1 MNTLIHN
8 FWLCLG
14 LSSSIGFNSMAMIPV
29 ERISELPKLP
39 NIVRMVPAI
48 GLAKPD
54 EAGNKKHQRIDTHI
68 HLYDTR
74 REGSAVFLDPV
85 KHSKIYFPHFARE
98 FVEVAK
104 PAGVD
109 FAIVV
114 EASQR
119 REDNFWLMNQ
129 VDSSDAMLAFIA
141 NLDPRDSWYEK
152 DIDLLSKSQKFR
164 GIRIRTVKPIDLADP
179 KIVAKFSALE
189 LRNLVLELGVN
200 NLEPEVVGAIA
211 RSYPRLNIILNHLAG
226 GRIFN
231 DPVRQEAWKA
241 RLTQFAAEPNVY
253 CKVSA
258 LFDVSGQNPAPLN
271 PDFYDL
277 LIDPVVNAFGPE
289 RVMFGS
295 NWTLSDMFGTYGN
308 LIRMVDGYCS
318 KRENIHPEKFFF
330 ENAKRAYGLK

>member
-1 MNTLIHN
+1 LKLSTLIFN
-8 FWLCLG
+8 FLVSLG
-14 LSSSIGFNSMAMIPV
+14 LAASIGFNSMAMTPV
-29 ERISELPKLP
+29 ERISKLS
-39 NIVRMVPAI
+39 NIVRVVSPI

-54 EAGNKKHQRIDTHI
+54 EAGDKKAQRIDTHI

-85 KHSKIYFPHFARE
+85 KHSKIYFPHFSSE

-129 VDSSDAMLAFIA
+129 VDSADVLLAFIA
-141 NLDPRDSWYEK
+141 NMDPRDSWYEK
-152 DIDLLSKSQKFR
+152 DLDLLSKSPKFR
-164 GIRIRTVKPIDLADP
+164 GIRIRTIKPIDLADP
-179 KIVAKFSALE
+179 QIVVKFSALE

-200 NLEPEVVGAIA
+200 NVEPEVVGAIA
-211 RSYPRLNIILNHLAG
+211 RRYPKMNIILNHLAG

-241 RLTQFAAEPNVY
+241 RLKLFAAEPNVY

-271 PDFYDL
+271 PDFYDV
-277 LIDPVVNAFGPE
+277 LIDPVVAAFGPE

-318 KRENIHPEKFFF
+318 KSENLLPEKFFF

>member
-1 MNTLIHN
+1 MRI
-8 FWLCLG
+8 CLAICV
-14 LSSSIGFNSMAMIPV
+14 LAF
-29 ERISELPKLP
+29 
-39 NIVRMVPAI
+39 MVPVI
-48 GLAKPD
+48 GWVITE
-54 EAGNKKHQRIDTHI
+54 EAGDKKNQRIDTHI

-85 KHSKIYFPHFARE
+85 KHSKIYFPHFSKQFAD
-98 FVEVAK
+98 VAK
-104 PAGVD
+104 PCGVD

-114 EASQR
+114 EASKR

-129 VDSSDAMLAFIA
+129 VDSSDVLLAFIA

-152 DIDLLSKSQKFR
+152 DLDLLSKSQKFR
-164 GIRIRTVKPIDLADP
+164 GIRIRTVKPINLADP
-179 KIVAKFSALE
+179 QIVAKFSELE
-189 LRNLVLELGVN
+189 VRNLVLELGVSN
-200 NLEPEVVGAIA
+200 VEPEVVGTIA
-211 RSYPRLNIILNHLAG
+211 RRYPKLNIIINHLAG
-226 GRIFN
+226 GKIFN
-231 DPVRQEAWKA
+231 DPVSQEEWKA
-241 RLTQFAAEPNVY
+241 RLSLFATEPNVY

-271 PDFYDL
+271 PDFYNV

-308 LIRMVDGYCS
+308 LIRMVEGYCRG
-318 KRENIHPEKFFF
+318 RENLLPEKFFF